1 MHPAERGE
9 DMATAGRTASRRTK
23 RQSAM
28 AWTMDMLNDPRHR
41 DAIEELMTELDVRQ
55 DLIQLREQT
64 GLTQVQLAERL
75 GTTQSVIAR
84 LEGKKTANVELK
96 TLVRVA
102 AALGARVRISFERI
116 RTASRAKAAG

>member
-1 MHPAERGE
+1 
-9 DMATAGRTASRRTK
+9 MATTAGRTASRK
-23 RQSAM
+23 KSAM

-55 DLIQLREQT
+55 DLIQLREER

-84 LEGKKTANVELK
+84 LEGKQTANVELK

-102 AALGARVRISFERI
+102 AALGARVRISFERV
-116 RTASRAKAAG
+116 RAASSARARAAG

>member
-1 MHPAERGE
+1 
-9 DMATAGRTASRRTK
+9 MATTGRTASRGTK

-28 AWTMDMLNDPRHR
+28 AWTMDMLNDARHR

-55 DLIQLREQT
+55 DLIQLREQS

-102 AALGARVRISFERI
+102 AALGTRVRISFERI
-116 RTASRAKAAG
+116 RTASRAKATG